1 MHKTRFLSL
10 FELQTLQAE
19 KRWMQKNKGLPW
31 RRLWTRRR
39 LQCNLPRIWTW
50 KGLAMAKKIKT
61 KAPARTCGEC
71 IHEYA
76 CAMWNTGT
84 ITRASAEHCTEYT
97 TCRESAA
104 YLVGRLE
111 ERKEQM
117 LKGEKQWQWTK
128 NNHLWAV
135 EQRIRRRNAHYCT
148 TQSWKEKKSFKN

>member
-1 MHKTRFLSL
+1 
-10 FELQTLQAE
+10 
-19 KRWMQKNKGLPW
+19 
-31 RRLWTRRR
+31 
-39 LQCNLPRIWTW
+39 
-50 KGLAMAKKIKT
+50 MAKKAKT
-61 KAPARTCGEC
+61 KASALTCGEC

-117 LKGEKQWQWTK
+117 LKGKSNGNEQK
-128 NNHLWAV
+128 NNHL
-135 EQRIRRRNAHYCT
+135 
-148 TQSWKEKKSFKN
+148 

>member
-1 MHKTRFLSL
+1 
-10 FELQTLQAE
+10 
-19 KRWMQKNKGLPW
+19 
-31 RRLWTRRR
+31 
-39 LQCNLPRIWTW
+39 
-50 KGLAMAKKIKT
+50 MAKKIKT
-61 KAPARTCGEC
+61 KAPALTCGEC

-117 LKGEKQWQWTK
+117 LKGKIDKYEFKRTGTCWDCKHYDREEGDCLIIKRWFGEDILGGHDSIDFCSK
-128 NNHLWAV
+128 IERRENDENN
-135 EQRIRRRNAHYCT
+135 
-148 TQSWKEKKSFKN
+148 

>member
-1 MHKTRFLSL
+1 
-10 FELQTLQAE
+10 
-19 KRWMQKNKGLPW
+19 
-31 RRLWTRRR
+31 
-39 LQCNLPRIWTW
+39 
-50 KGLAMAKKIKT
+50 MAKKTKT
-61 KAPARTCGEC
+61 KAPALTCGEC

-117 LKGEKQWQWTK
+117 LKGKSNGNGQK
-128 NNHLWAV
+128 SNH
-135 EQRIRRRNAHYCT
+135 I
-148 TQSWKEKKSFKN
+148 